1 MLYLHVTAITYT
13 EQARIKQEKEWT
25 WRNIVILKLRKKRGR
40 KIRKCEMKS
49 WACEIKMFE
58 RHAVLYWKRLLE
70 REKEIVWKR
79 KGDYLKEKRR
89 LFEWKE

>member
-1 MLYLHVTAITYT
+1 MLYLHITAITYT

-49 WACEIKMFE
+49 WACGIKMLE

-70 REKEIVWKR
+70 KR
-79 KGDYLKEKRR
+79 KEDYLKEKRR
-89 LFEWKE
+89 LFERKE

>member
-1 MLYLHVTAITYT
+1 MLYLHVTAIMYT

-25 WRNIVILKLRKKRGR
+25 WRNIVILELRKKRGR

-70 REKEIVWKR
+70 KR
-79 KGDYLKEKRR
+79 KEDYLKEKRR
-89 LFEWKE
+89 LFERKE

>member
-1 MLYLHVTAITYT
+1 MLYLHVTAIMYT

-70 REKEIVWKR
+70 KR
-79 KGDYLKEKRR
+79 KEDYLKEKRR
-89 LFEWKE
+89 LFERKE

>member
-1 MLYLHVTAITYT
+1 MLYLHVTAIMYT

-25 WRNIVILKLRKKRGR
+25 WRNIVMLKLIKKRGR

-49 WACEIKMFE
+49 WACGIKMFE

-70 REKEIVWKR
+70 KR
-79 KGDYLKEKRR
+79 KEDYLKEKRR
-89 LFEWKE
+89 LFERKE